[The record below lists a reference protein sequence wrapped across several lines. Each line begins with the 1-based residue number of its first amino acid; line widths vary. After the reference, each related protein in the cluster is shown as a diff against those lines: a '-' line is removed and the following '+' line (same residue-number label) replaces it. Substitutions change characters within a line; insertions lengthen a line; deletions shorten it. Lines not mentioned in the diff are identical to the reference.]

1 MKLGW
6 SRASLADLDRLHD
19 FLLPKSPRAA
29 ALAVERLQAQART
42 LIDHPRKGEL
52 IETDAPYEV
61 RRLIVGDYEMQYY
74 VAADYVRIARIW
86 HTRENR

>member
-1 MKLGW
+1 MRLGW
-6 SRASLADLDRLHD
+6 SRASPTDLDRLHD
-19 FLLPKSPRAA
+19 FLLPKSPRAGCRA
-29 ALAVERLQAQART
+29 FPGPGTDFDRLP
-42 LIDHPRKGEL
+42 LRKGEL

-61 RRLIVGDYEMQYY
+61 RRLIVGDYEMHYY